1 LLPGERESGSRII
14 TNVVGIENTVYPLSI
29 YDKAE
34 KESLSDKEL
43 FQLLKSI
50 S

>member
-1 LLPGERESGSRII
+1 VAAGII
-14 TNVVGIENTVYPLSI
+14 TNVVVVIENTVYLRNI
-29 YDKAE
+29 YNKAE